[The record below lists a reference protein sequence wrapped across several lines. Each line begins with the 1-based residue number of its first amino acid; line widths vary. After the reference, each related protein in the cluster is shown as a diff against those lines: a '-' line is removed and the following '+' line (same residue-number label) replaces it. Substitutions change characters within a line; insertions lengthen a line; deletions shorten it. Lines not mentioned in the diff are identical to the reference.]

1 MNWKLTRAELP
12 VIFEAGEPICMIVPQ
27 RRGELEAFEPEI
39 REIEEDSEIASAFR
53 QWAESRGKFNQE
65 LKVPGSKAVREGW
78 QKDYVRG
85 MTPEG
90 LRAKEHQTKL
100 RLRSFGE

>member
-1 MNWKLTRAELP
+1 M
-12 VIFEAGEPICMIVPQ
+12 
-27 RRGELEAFEPEI
+27 
-39 REIEEDSEIASAFR
+39 
-53 QWAESRGKFNQE
+53 KFNQE